1 MKLLVAN
8 RGEVAV
14 RVLRAAAELG
24 IYTVAVY
31 SKDDASCLH
40 TGKADEAIAL
50 EGVGPS
56 AYLDGAAILSAARE
70 SGCDA
75 IHPGYGFLAERADF
89 ASACADAGIT
99 FVGPAAAAL
108 GQAADK
114 VNMRALAAEINQHV
128 LPATA
133 AGITAD
139 AAATFLAEHSD
150 GILLKPV
157 FGGGGRGIRLVT
169 DVANLAAAFEQ
180 ATAEAAA
187 AFGSGNLY
195 AEAWQPGRHIEVQVL
210 GDTAG
215 GLTHLGTIDCSLQRH
230 FQKLVEIAPAPGL
243 SANLE
248 AEITDAAVKLAAR
261 AGLSSAATVEFL
273 LADDGTFAF
282 IEVNARLEVEHA
294 VTEAVSGVDLVQS
307 QLLLADGAT
316 LAELGLDNPD
326 ALRARG
332 YAVGTRVCMESVQS
346 DGSIH
351 PESGTLQVYEAPSGP
366 GIRTDG
372 FAYRG
377 YDTSL
382 SFDSLLAR
390 VTGHALGPGVDGAL
404 TRADRALAEF
414 RIEGLNTNIPFL
426 RTLLARGELANA
438 GFGTTFV
445 ETHMA
450 ELATDNTSASFTEP
464 VGGAPELGDALAAA
478 SGPAEGPEG
487 SIGLRSPIQ
496 GTIVGVEVANG
507 DEVRVGQLVAV
518 VEAMKLQHEIK
529 AEASGVVVAVSMSEG
544 DVVRED
550 YPIVFINESEVAG
563 GTIEAAGEED
573 PDLIRGDLQETLD
586 RKQRAFDEAK
596 PELVDAWHAK
606 GRRTARENILDLCDE
621 DSFKEFGPLAAGQ
634 TAGGVV
640 MGIGSVNATTFSDEQ
655 ARVAVVHYDAMTP
668 AGTRNALG
676 EYKQDRIYELANRYR
691 LPLVLFS
698 EGMGRITNYG
708 RKSGQVNMDTKMFA
722 EFAKLSGLVPL
733 VGINS
738 GECYGGNAALLGCCD
753 VIIST
758 KDSSI
763 GLTRPD
769 LTGEVGQYGP
779 RDIGSMSTQVP
790 NGVVDVLVDD
800 DAAAVE
806 AAKRYLSYFQGP
818 VADWEPHDQRR
829 MRHII
834 PEDRVRTYNVRDV
847 IETLADKGSVMELRP
862 DFGIGIITALFR
874 IEGRPMGLV
883 ANNPVHL
890 AGAIDSPGADKG
902 TRFLELMDSFDIPV
916 LSMMDCP
923 GIMVGPDHEREAM
936 VRHCARMFNVGANLT
951 TPMFGVVIRKA
962 YGLGVQAMCGASSL
976 VPFFTVAWPTAEFA
990 GMNIDGGVKLSS
1002 RRELM
1007 AIEDPEERIAA
1018 YDRKVSEAYEKA
1030 RAVNSGGNAY
1040 GIDDIIDPADT
1051 RSWLIRG
1058 LKSLPAAI
1066 PRDGKKRAHVDTW

>member
-14 RVLRAAAELG
+14 RVLRSAAELG
-24 IYTVAVY
+24 IATVTVY
-31 SKDDASCLH
+31 SKDDESSLH
-40 TGKADEAIAL
+40 TGKADEAVAL
-50 EGVGPS
+50 AGVGPS
-56 AYLDGAAILSAARE
+56 AYLDKDAILTAARDT
-70 SGCDA
+70 GCDA
-75 IHPGYGFLAERADF
+75 IHPGYGFLAERAEF
-89 ASACADAGIT
+89 AAACASADFR
-99 FVGPAAAAL
+99 FVGPSPSALALAEDKTRTRELIGALGIAVAPGTDAGTNEAAAAAL
-108 GQAADK
+108 
-114 VNMRALAAEINQHV
+114 
-128 LPATA
+128 
-133 AGITAD
+133 
-139 AAATFLAEHSD
+139 LAEHAS
-150 GILLKPV
+150 GIVLKPTV
-157 FGGGGRGIRLVT
+157 GGGGRGIRLVT
-169 DVANLAAAFEQ
+169 DPAALGAELEH
-180 ATAEAAA
+180 AGAEAAA
-187 AFGSGNLY
+187 AFGNGSLY
-195 AEAWQPGRHIEVQVL
+195 AEAWQQGRHVEVQVT
-210 GDTAG
+210 GDRHGARAA
-215 GLTHLGTIDCSLQRH
+215 LGTIDCSLQRH
-230 FQKLVEIAPAPGL
+230 FQKLIDIAPAPGL
-243 SANLE
+243 DASTSRDLQ
-248 AEITDAAVKLAAR
+248 DAAVRIAEAMD
-261 AGLSSAATVEFL
+261 LSSLATVEFIL
-273 LADDGTFAF
+273 KPDGSWVFL
-282 IEVNARLEVEHA
+282 EVNARLEVEHA
-294 VTEAVSGVDLVQS
+294 VTEAVTGVDLVQL
-307 QLLLADGAT
+307 QLQIADGAT
-316 LAELGLDNPD
+316 LGELGVAQGILP
-326 ALRARG
+326 RG
-332 YAVGTRVCMESVQS
+332 NAVGARVCMESVHA

-366 GIRTDG
+366 GVRTDG
-372 FAYRG
+372 FGYRG
-377 YDTSL
+377 YETSL

-390 VTGHALGPGVDGAL
+390 VTGHAGGPNIADAL
-404 TRADRALAEF
+404 TRTRRALAEF
-414 RIEGLNTNIPFL
+414 RVEGLTTNLPFL
-426 RTLLARGELANA
+426 QQVLAREELGSAR
-438 GFGTTFV
+438 FDTTFV
-445 ETHMA
+445 ESHAGALAQAA
-450 ELATDNTSASFTEP
+450 ESRLFTEP
-464 VGGAPELGDALAAA
+464 VGGAPDLSDGVGAA

-496 GTIVGVEVANG
+496 GTIVGVEVETG

-529 AEASGVVVAVSMSEG
+529 ADASGVVVAVSMSEG

-550 YPIVFINESEVAG
+550 YPIVFINEADVAG
-563 GTIEAAGEED
+563 GAIEAGGEED
-573 PDLIRGDLQETLD
+573 PDHIRGDLQETLD
-586 RKQRAFDEAK
+586 RKFNAFDEAK
-596 PELVDAWHAK
+596 PELVDDWHAQ
-606 GRRTARENILDLCDE
+606 GRRTARENIRDLLDD

-640 MGIGSVNATTFSDEQ
+640 MGVGSVNGHTFSDERS
-655 ARVAVVHYDAMTP
+655 RVAVVHYDAMTP

-691 LPLVLFS
+691 LPTVLFS

-738 GECYGGNAALLGCCD
+738 GDCYGGNAALLGCCD

-758 KDSSI
+758 KNSAI

-769 LTGEVGQYGP
+769 LTGRPSEFGP
-779 RDIGSMSTQVP
+779 GSIGGMDTQVP
-790 NGVVDVLVDD
+790 NGVVDVLVED
-800 DAAAVE
+800 DAAAVA

-818 VADWEPHDQRR
+818 VDGWEAHDQRR

-834 PEDRVRTYNVRDV
+834 PEDRVRTYNVRDI
-847 IETLADKGSVMELRP
+847 IETLADEGSVMELRP

-874 IEGRPMGLV
+874 LEGRPMGLV

-902 TRFLELMDSFDIPV
+902 TRFLQLMDAFDIPV
-916 LSMMDCP
+916 VTMMDCP

-1007 AIEDPEERIAA
+1007 AIEDAEERKAA

-1066 PRDGKKRAHVDTW
+1066 PRDRKKRAHVDTW

>member
-24 IYTVAVY
+24 ISTVAVY
-31 SKDDASCLH
+31 SKDDESCLH
-40 TGKADEAIAL
+40 TGKADEAVAL
-50 EGVGPS
+50 DGVGPS
-56 AYLDGAAILSAARE
+56 AYLDAGGMLDAARQ

-89 ASACADAGIT
+89 AAACAGAGIT
-99 FVGPAAAAL
+99 FVGPSADALAIAENKVRTRETVAGLGVAIAAGTPAGIDAAAA
-108 GQAADK
+108 
-114 VNMRALAAEINQHV
+114 
-128 LPATA
+128 ATLLQENA
-133 AGITAD
+133 AGIV
-139 AAATFLAEHSD
+139 
-150 GILLKPV
+150 LKPV
-157 FGGGGRGIRLVT
+157 VGGGGRGIRV
-169 DVANLAAAFEQ
+169 VREPAELADALAH
-180 ATAEAAA
+180 AKAEAST
-187 AFGSGNLY
+187 AFGSEELY
-195 AEAWQPGRHIEVQVL
+195 AEALQTGRHVEVQVI
-210 GDTAG
+210 GDAT
-215 GLTHLGTIDCSLQRH
+215 TRVSLGTVDCSLQRH
-230 FQKLVEIAPAPGL
+230 FQKLVDIAPAPGL
-243 SANLE
+243 DASVIADLE
-248 AEITDAAVKLAAR
+248 AAAVKIADAM
-261 AGLSSAATVEFL
+261 GLTGAATVEFIVRP
-273 LADDGTFAF
+273 DGSWVFN
-282 IEVNARLEVEHA
+282 EVNARLEVEHA
-294 VTEAVSGVDLVQS
+294 TTEAVTGLDLVQL
-307 QLLLADGAT
+307 QLQIADGAS
-316 LAELGLDNPD
+316 LD
-326 ALRARG
+326 ALGVAAGVTPRG
-332 YAVGTRVCMESVQS
+332 FAVGARVCMESVHP
-346 DGSIH
+346 DGTIH
-351 PESGTLQVYEAPSGP
+351 PESGSLQVYEAPSGP

-372 FAYRG
+372 FGYRG
-377 YDTSL
+377 YETSL

-390 VTGHALGPGVDGAL
+390 VTGHAGGNNVSGAL
-404 TRADRALAEF
+404 TRTGRALTEF
-414 RIEGLNTNIPFL
+414 RIEGLSTNLPFL
-426 RTLLARGELANA
+426 RELLGREELVQGA
-438 GFGTTFV
+438 FDTTFV
-445 ETHMA
+445 ESQLSALAGAA
-450 ELATDNTSASFTEP
+450 EGRLFTEP
-464 VGGAPELGDALAAA
+464 VGGAPELGDSVGAA

-496 GTIVGVEVANG
+496 GTLVGVEVATG

-529 AEASGVVVAVSMSEG
+529 ADASGIVVAVSMAEG

-550 YPIVFINESEVAG
+550 YPIVFINEADVAG
-563 GTIEAAGEED
+563 GAIEAGGEED
-573 PDLIRGDLQETLD
+573 PDHIRGDLQETLD
-586 RKQRAFDEAK
+586 RKFNAYDEAK
-596 PELVDAWHAK
+596 PDLVDAWHAK
-606 GRRTARENILDLCDE
+606 GRRTARENILDLLDAE
-621 DSFKEFGPLAAGQ
+621 SFKEFGPLAAGQ

-640 MGIGSVNATTFSDEQ
+640 MGVGSVNGDTFSDERS
-655 ARVAVVHYDAMTP
+655 RVSVVHYDAMTP

-676 EYKQDRIYELANRYR
+676 EYKQDRIFELANRYR
-691 LPLVLFS
+691 LPMVLFS

-708 RKSGQVNMDTKMFA
+708 RKSGQVNMDTRMFA

-758 KDSSI
+758 KGSSI

-769 LTGEVGQYGP
+769 LAGRPGDFGP
-779 RDIGSMSTQVP
+779 GSIGGMDAQVP
-790 NGVVDVLVDD
+790 NGVVDVLAED
-800 DAAAVE
+800 DAAAVA

-818 VADWEPHDQRR
+818 IEGWEAHDQRR

-834 PEDRVRTYNVRDV
+834 PEDRVRTYNVRDI
-847 IETLADKGSVMELRP
+847 IETLADEGSVMELRP

-874 IEGRPMGLV
+874 IEGRSMGLV

-902 TRFLELMDSFDIPV
+902 TRFLQLMDAFDIPV
-916 LSMMDCP
+916 LTMMDCP

-1007 AIEDPEERIAA
+1007 AIEDAEERKAA

-1058 LKSLPAAI
+1058 LKSLPAAM
-1066 PRDGKKRAHVDTW
+1066 PRDRKKRAHVDTW